1 MNYDLDRLKKMQ
13 ERDYE
18 KALSEIKRGRKT
30 SHWIWYIFPQIKGLG
45 FSYNSQFYGIDGLEE
60 AREYLKDDL
69 LRNNLITISNAL
81 LNLNESDPEIVMGY
95 PDNLKLFSSM
105 TLFYKA
111 DPSIE
116 VFKKVLDKYYDS
128 DLDENTLNLI
138 ERS

>member
-1 MNYDLDRLKKMQ
+1 MNYDLDRFKKMQ

-18 KALSEIKRGRKT
+18 KALNEIKRGRKT

-111 DPSIE
+111 DPSID
-116 VFKKVLDKYYDS
+116 VFKKVLDKYYDG